1 MSKNDTVPVQR
12 FRSPTNGEV
21 IAIRTKRDKVT
32 GSYFVLWQD
41 IQNSFKTIR
50 RVQAGAMHMKFMM
63 DSNQDD
69 IHPLR
74 IEHRPDLTL
83 DVVLEE
89 PFKPSEDAFIG
100 SSPQITLKT
109 EADDCEESDSDTTT
123 LALSI
128 RNQHQCHLHLSSYM
142 HEVDLDTALTLK
154 PKTSFSQRRHS
165 EPQSES
171 DILGSYVQAIM
182 SGQVEQAEG
191 IKATIHGLFNALQRE
206 TAETIQLQSQ
216 VLKNQLE
223 TQAMQQKMHAM
234 QETML
239 TMQQHTLDR
248 LSVIQ
253 TRIQALITQTYELH
267 EYPIPRLFIML
278 PKDRELWDRL
288 NPFTHTFRLYF
299 LCECGKHTKPSTTTS
314 TTSATSATSTISHHV
329 HIAKHEGYDLQ
340 RPTEFF
346 EKYGPYVLTM
356 MQMVKYGV
364 VAAGVAVPAIGQLKL
379 AEGIDSVKTGLDIK
393 KHTLGSLMDETISYV
408 QSQVKDGNNIDA
420 PDSTD
425 CEDVFAQEALEG
437 SDLRQLESF
446 LKTRDE
452 GKVLGNLYR
461 IVTTEGHVKWVC
473 LDHYRENYKESAT
486 AQLRDLV
493 AVNGGVFDEQQ
504 GSVDTELSSPSAANG
519 FYETLVRARGVQSLS
534 VKLAWDATKT
544 DLQQFHNA
552 IMRSNILALRVDGS
566 SFDRPPRDFVNR
578 GSRFDP
584 LLRLVIGSKLK
595 SFSLLKCDK
604 FLERISSNLKGTT
617 STLRTLRLDHCMLTR
632 RSILEQKIATRI
644 YKRCPNLKEL
654 SIDCTDL
661 DSAYLLMKDSM
672 LALPSLSVVR
682 IIKTQEA
689 DEATLHIKDGQVSSM
704 DLILEEA
711 LGSAILFS
719 GSVRT
724 LTLSRYIFAEYD
736 PKHFNSSNFVTAN
749 PGLEKLS
756 LESSVYGLFATMHH
770 IDKLAYGHSRSLAV
784 TIYDGAPKE
793 MMHPKSAKEVILGIC
808 ELSEGGVDSAS
819 RLMNGLQVEVLQI
832 FNYKEVDV
840 SFRRQFVTGL
850 DPLSWSKLAKLQLTH
865 QELDEWI
872 QDLSQVMART
882 SLPSLESLT
891 IADKPGSAPLSAQSA
906 RWIGSLTCRQ
916 ENQRSLIWL
925 SLWGVSFS
933 ESDWDCVLSEMD
945 LLSLEHLSFDDS
957 NILKEQVD
965 TLVGRIP
972 EQAAL
977 RSLGLPGRWWNPDEI
992 SGMGQFFRL
1001 KTGHDV
1007 HIA

>member
-1 MSKNDTVPVQR
+1 
-12 FRSPTNGEV
+12 
-21 IAIRTKRDKVT
+21 
-32 GSYFVLWQD
+32 
-41 IQNSFKTIR
+41 
-50 RVQAGAMHMKFMM
+50 MK
-63 DSNQDD
+63 
-69 IHPLR
+69 
-74 IEHRPDLTL
+74 
-83 DVVLEE
+83 
-89 PFKPSEDAFIG
+89 DAFVG
-100 SSPQITLKT
+100 SCPQETLRA

-128 RNQHQCHLHLSSYM
+128 RNQHQYHLQFSSYM
-142 HEVDLDTALTLK
+142 HEVDLDTSFSID

-165 EPQSES
+165 EPQPES

-206 TAETIQLQSQ
+206 TAATMQLQSQ
-216 VLKNQLE
+216 VLKNQME
-223 TQAMQQKMHAM
+223 MQAMQQKMHAM

-253 TRIQALITQTYELH
+253 TRIQTLITQTYELH

-299 LCECGKHTKPSTTTS
+299 LCECGKHTKPSA
-314 TTSATSATSTISHHV
+314 TTSATSTASTISHHV

-364 VAAGVAVPAIGQLKL
+364 VTAGIAVPAIGQLKL
-379 AEGIDSVKTGLDIK
+379 AEGIDNAKAGLDIK
-393 KHTLGSLMDETISYV
+393 KYTLGSLMDEAISYV
-408 QSQVKDGNNIDA
+408 QNQVKDGNNIEA
-420 PDSTD
+420 PDSTEN
-425 CEDVFAQEALEG
+425 EDVFTQEALEG

-446 LKTRDE
+446 LKTKDE

-493 AVNGGVFDEQQ
+493 TVNGGVFDEQQ
-504 GSVDTELSSPSAANG
+504 GSVDTELSSPSAAND

-534 VKLAWDATKT
+534 IKLAWDATKAE
-544 DLQQFHNA
+544 LQQFHDA
-552 IMRSNILALRVDGS
+552 IMRSNILALRMDGS

-584 LLRLVIGSKLK
+584 LLRLMIGSKLN

-604 FLERISSNLKGTT
+604 FLERVSSNLKGTT
-617 STLRTLRLDHCMLTR
+617 STLRALRLDQSMFMR
-632 RSILEQKIATRI
+632 RSVLEQKTTARI
-644 YKRCPNLKEL
+644 YKHCPNLKEL
-654 SIDCTDL
+654 NVDCTDL
-661 DSAYLLMKDSM
+661 DSAYLLVKDSM

-682 IIKTQEA
+682 IVKTQEA
-689 DEATLHIKDGQVSSM
+689 DEATLHVKDGKVSSM

-711 LGSAILFS
+711 LGSSLLFS

-736 PKHFNSSNFVTAN
+736 PKHFNSSNFVAAN
-749 PGLEKLS
+749 PDLENLS
-756 LESSVYGLFATMHH
+756 LESSIYGLFATMHH
-770 IDKLAYGHSRSLAV
+770 IDRLAYGHARSLAV

-793 MMHPKSAKEVILGIC
+793 LVVSLLFQKREYGIDGQPGILNVPSLKLSMQILHWSYPVLNLARIRDDKAKLLDHIFKMHPKSAREVILGIC
-808 ELSEGGVDSAS
+808 ELSKVGIDSAS

-832 FNYKEVDV
+832 FNYKVVNV
-840 SFRRQFVTGL
+840 SFRRQFIAGL
-850 DPLSWSKLAKLQLTH
+850 NPSSWSKLAKLQLTH

-872 QDLSQVMART
+872 QDLSQVMTRD

-891 IADKPGSAPLSAQSA
+891 IADKPGSASLSTQSA
-906 RWIGSLTCRQ
+906 HWIGSLTCRQ
-916 ENQRSLIWL
+916 EGQRSLIWL
-925 SLWGVSFS
+925 SLCGVSFS
-933 ESDWDCVLSEMD
+933 EQDWDFVLFAID

-957 NILKEQVD
+957 SVLKEQVD
-965 TLVGRIP
+965 TIIGRIP

-977 RSLGLPGRWWNPDEI
+977 RNLVLPGRWWSPDEI
-992 SGMGQFFRL
+992 SGMGQFFKL